1 MNLPY
6 VIMTLV
12 TLQRLAELVI
22 ASSNTRHLRAQGAV
36 EFGRNHYPVM
46 VTLHASWLAAL
57 WFSVGGR
64 PVNFVLLEI
73 FVLLQALRI
82 WVLATLGRRW
92 TTRIIVLPGAPLV
105 TGGPFRF
112 LRHPNYCVVVGE
124 IAVLPLVFGLT
135 WIAVL
140 FTLLNAAMLWVRIG
154 AESRVLYGAG
164 EPQAAADA

>member
-1 MNLPY
+1 MSLPY

-64 PVNFVLLEI
+64 PVNFVLLGI